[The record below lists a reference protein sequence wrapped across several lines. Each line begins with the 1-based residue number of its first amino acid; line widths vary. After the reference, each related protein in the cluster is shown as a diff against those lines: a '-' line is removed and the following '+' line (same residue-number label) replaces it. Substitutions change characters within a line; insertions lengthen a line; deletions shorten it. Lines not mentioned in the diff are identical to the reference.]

1 MYRFGKLGCAFYPDF
16 YFFRAFA
23 SSVIYFNTCDKK
35 RQPTVY
41 PLFSTK
47 FFACLLTVELLFFIK
62 NKLFFAFLRQF
73 TPASSFRQKNADC
86 EKIAAKRKN
95 PLPGRVFFCV
105 STVGRICFLL
115 ISTPFR
121 FAYSRAAPLRRFSVL
136 RKISDYP
143 VYDCAGNLLFKF
155 VGS

>member
-23 SSVIYFNTCDKK
+23 SSVIYFNTRDKK
-35 RQPTVY
+35 RQPTVHS
-41 PLFSTK
+41 LFSTK

-62 NKLFFAFLRQF
+62 NKPFFAFLRQF
-73 TPASSFRQKNADC
+73 TPAFSFRQKNADC
-86 EKIAAKRKN
+86 KKIAVKRKN

-115 ISTPFR
+115 ILTPFR
-121 FAYSRAAPLRRFSVL
+121 SACGRAAPLRRFSVL

>member
-1 MYRFGKLGCAFYPDF
+1 MH
-16 YFFRAFA
+16 
-23 SSVIYFNTCDKK
+23 
-35 RQPTVY
+35 

-62 NKLFFAFLRQF
+62 NKLFSHFYGNLRLLFLSDKKMP
-73 TPASSFRQKNADC
+73 TAKKSPQK
-86 EKIAAKRKN
+86 EKILFREESFFAY
-95 PLPGRVFFCV
+95 LPWVEYV
-105 STVGRICFLL
+105 FLL
-115 ISTPFR
+115 ILTPFR

>member
-35 RQPTVY
+35 RQPTVH

-62 NKLFFAFLRQF
+62 NKPFFTFLRQF
-73 TPASSFRQKNADC
+73 TPAFSFRQKNADC
-86 EKIAAKRKN
+86 KKIAVKRKN

-105 STVGRICFLL
+105 STVGRICFFTYIAAVSFCMQPCRAL
-115 ISTPFR
+115 TPILR
-121 FAYSRAAPLRRFSVL
+121 FAKNKRLPRLRLRRQPPF
-136 RKISDYP
+136 
-143 VYDCAGNLLFKF
+143 
-155 VGS
+155 

>member
-1 MYRFGKLGCAFYPDF
+1 MFRFGKLGYAFYPDF

-62 NKLFFAFLRQF
+62 NKLFSAFLRQF
-73 TPASSFRQKNADC
+73 TPAFSFRQKNADC
-86 EKIAAKRKN
+86 KKSPQKEKILFREESFFAY
-95 PLPGRVFFCV
+95 LPWVEYV
-105 STVGRICFLL
+105 FLL
-115 ISTPFR
+115 ISPPFR
-121 FAYSRAAPLRRFSVL
+121 PAYSRAAPLRRFSVL

-143 VYDCAGNLLFKF
+143 VYDCAGKLLFKF